1 MQTLERS
8 ASTSSSVYSN
18 GGPGPSIP
26 GAAQTHANI
35 QQSSEF
41 RKRASGIGAGIQQTA
56 QNLLKL
62 QQLIKRTGKFD
73 DPAVEIARLS
83 DLIKQDIQAL
93 NVGLVDLQNLSATAK
108 ATNSQ
113 SKGHSTTIVD
123 SLRLRLKDATKD
135 FQNVLQTRKE
145 NLERNRARQQQFS
158 SATAPDRQPLFN
170 APRPAPA
177 HERPAFG
184 QAAGAASSSSQGAPM
199 PSQQLF
205 AGGGFSDRSSSGG
218 PHEVGGST
226 EQCVPALPPGPVPE
240 PALRFRSHSTG
251 ARHRA
256 SSDEPADPR
265 QPLLQQEQQ
274 MVVRQDAYLTSRASA
289 MQNVESTIH
298 ELGGIFQQL
307 AHMVQEQGE
316 LTIRIDEN
324 IDDTLANV
332 DSAQAQLLKYMN
344 SISSNRWLVMK
355 VFGVLLFFLF
365 VFIFFIA

>member
-1 MQTLERS
+1 MAPFSGSSCRDRTADFLATVERLRS
-8 ASTSSSVYSN
+8 SQNASSSSSAFSN
-18 GGPGPSIP
+18 GGLGHPTP
-26 GAAQTHANI
+26 AAVQTHANI

-73 DPAVEIARLS
+73 DPAMEIAKLS
-83 DLIKQDIQAL
+83 DLIKQDIQGL
-93 NVGLVDLQNLSATAK
+93 NVGLVDLQNLSAASK
-108 ATNSQ
+108 AASRQSNS
-113 SKGHSTTIVD
+113 HSHTIVD

-145 NLERNRARQQQFS
+145 SLERNKARQQQFS
-158 SATAPDRQPLFN
+158 SAAAPDRQPLFN
-170 APRPAPA
+170 APRPVPTN
-177 HERPAFG
+177 HRPAFG
-184 QAAGAASSSSQGAPM
+184 EAGDAAGASSSAQGAQR

-205 AGGGFSDRSSSGG
+205 AGGGFSDRSSRGAG
-218 PHEVGGST
+218 APEAGGST
-226 EQCVPALPPGPVPE
+226 EQ
-240 PALRFRSHSTG
+240 
-251 ARHRA
+251 
-256 SSDEPADPR
+256 

-274 MVVRQDAYLTSRASA
+274 MVARPDAYLTSRAAA
-289 MQNVESTIH
+289 MQSVESTIH